1 MSENNSEHDN
11 LQEEREE
18 TILNKKTSKKYY
30 PPSPLNMIKDFKN
43 LRKEQIIK
51 LLISIIII
59 ALFGIFNNIQII
71 GNPTPDNQCYYDVV
85 HEWVRPL
92 NDYYRGNKLYRTILT
107 IMASVCIDIVYL
119 ICYFCWGVYA
129 IDWRYGITTML
140 FYLPRYIIQETI
152 RMKYPDRLFFEYPG
166 FPSIV
171 VGYIQGSDFFYS
183 GHCGF
188 PIIGMIEFIWYKKYY
203 FAAYFGFVSFVELFL
218 MINCREHYTID
229 IIVGIIFAHYIT
241 IITKDW
247 IKSIYD
253 SIDFINKLKTQNREE
268 LKRIGAEFDVGD

>member
-1 MSENNSEHDN
+1 MSEITMEN
-11 LQEEREE
+11 EEKEE
-18 TILNKKTSKKYY
+18 AILNTKLFKRNY
-30 PPSPLNMIKDFKN
+30 PTNPLDIFKEIKN
-43 LRKEQIIK
+43 LKKDQKIK
-51 LLISIIII
+51 LSICGVIIL
-59 ALFGIFNNIQII
+59 LFIIFNNIQII
-71 GNPTPDNQCYYDVV
+71 GNPIPDNQCYYDVI

-92 NDYYRGNKLYRTILT
+92 NNFYRGNKIYRTILT
-107 IMASVCIDIVYL
+107 IMSSVTIDIVYL
-119 ICYFCWGVYA
+119 INYFCWGVYA